1 MIVRIITLR
10 TTSSSCFAAVM
21 GDSGKLYVAA
31 DVIPVYRD
39 LLHLADVI
47 TPNWFE
53 VEYVYPHWL
62 SMCPLTSLLGH

>member
-1 MIVRIITLR
+1 
-10 TTSSSCFAAVM
+10 M

-53 VEYVYPHWL
+53 VECVRPCL
-62 SMCPLTSLLGH
+62 A